1 MNGRKEELMR
11 IGIAVV
17 CVAASMAGCKKSGTG
32 TGGGGGGGGGWLVGS
47 SAMMVNLG
55 PDGTTSGYD
64 TGTTA
69 RLTGIACRNEG
80 EAWVVGE
87 AGTVLYTS
95 DAGQT
100 WRTQQVPTTALLNS
114 LATQDDGPVFLA
126 GNGTFL
132 ESDDVGATWR
142 ELGDGHTNFLSVAAA
157 TDADLVLAVS
167 DDGTV
172 WSHDGAQLAPRIQLV
187 GARAV
192 AVSTDGQTAIVAGT
206 GLWKS
211 NDRGVT
217 WQALQTANLAFED
230 VRLAGDDSAIA
241 VGAGGA
247 IAMIDPSGH
256 VIAQHVGTSDLH
268 AVRVGGT
275 GWGDA
280 ISYAAGED
288 GQVYESRD
296 AGWTW
301 TKGAAVGGAVY
312 GIDEIG
318 LGHR

>member
-1 MNGRKEELMR
+1 MR

-17 CVAASMAGCKKSGTG
+17 CVAAAATGCKKSGTG
-32 TGGGGGGGGGWLVGS
+32 TGGGGGGGGGGWLVGS
-47 SAMMVNLG
+47 SSMMVNLHE
-55 PDGTTSGYD
+55 DGTTSGYN
-64 TGTTA
+64 TGTSA

-87 AGTVLYTS
+87 AGTVLYTN

-126 GNGTFL
+126 GAGTLL

-142 ELGDGHTNFLSVAAA
+142 ELGDGHSNYLSVAAA
-157 TDADLVLAVS
+157 TDSDTVLAVS
-167 DDGTV
+167 ADGTI
-172 WSHDGAQLAPRIQLV
+172 WSYDGAKLTARTQLS
-187 GARAV
+187 GAHAV
-192 AVSTDGQTAIVAGT
+192 AVSTDGQTAIVAGA

-211 NDRGVT
+211 TDRGAT
-217 WQALQTANLAFED
+217 WQALETNLSFED

-241 VGAGGA
+241 VGTQGA
-247 IAMIDPSGH
+247 IAMIDADGH

-301 TKGAAVGGAVY
+301 TKGAAVGRAVY